1 MLFEVYFNSHVKK
14 KKKIKSERDLYS
26 VLDSLYMIV
35 IVFINVII
43 VDSIFLK

>member
-1 MLFEVYFNSHVKK
+1 MLFEVYFNSHVK

>member
-1 MLFEVYFNSHVKK
+1 MLFEVYFNSHV